1 MNATDTR
8 CKATD
13 VRATCSDSR
22 MQVLQPIENGQAWC
36 GNCGQIVAV
45 EEKSLSD
52 DRPDLRSTIAVYAE
66 HLDAI
71 LGNDGHDDRYQLAD
85 VIVHAIA
92 YPDRDFSDLLDEYD
106 LPQFEDVATFED
118 LRMHVSTAAEA
129 LRFDPT
135 GDAPGVAVTLA
146 DGRKLRIRFDWI

>member
-1 MNATDTR
+1 MTTYTR
-8 CKATD
+8 HAITEALPGD
-13 VRATCSDSR
+13 EVYLAGDWVRLDRIMHRGNTVRLFYSGGGS
-22 MQVLQPIENGQAWC
+22 QASPVSHF
-36 GNCGQIVAV
+36 GSFAVRREVAN
-45 EEKSLSD
+45 
-52 DRPDLRSTIAVYAE
+52 PDQHAEAV
-66 HLDAI
+66 
-71 LGNDGHDDRYQLAD
+71 DGHDDRYQLAD

-106 LPQFEDVATFED
+106 LPQLEDVATFED